1 MKNLFKVFALIV
13 SVIVVYSCS
22 TKKDTVIN
30 RNFHVLNTKYNV
42 LFNGEQAFE
51 KGIKNI
57 ETNYTDNFWRRLP
70 LEPIKFDE
78 RNIGELKF
86 GNPGSGFDDKDDQK
100 SKPATPFDRAEEKAT
115 KAIQKHS
122 MNIGGYEKN
131 RQIDD
136 AYLLLGKSR
145 YYTQRFIPAIEAFN
159 YIIANYPKADL
170 IYDTKVWRA
179 KANVR
184 LENEKLAIETLKLL
198 VDLDKNEE
206 DLTGVQLQAAHTA
219 LAMAYEK
226 TDTIQKVIDNLK
238 KSIGLANNEQ
248 SYRNKF
254 VLGQIYSE
262 LNRKDSARTVFKLLA
277 GNRGTPRKYKI
288 HAYIELVK
296 NLEKDSSSIG
306 LIGRFKKLIR
316 NSDNRKYHNELYY
329 HLGVL
334 EEKRDSIDRATGYYL
349 KSLEAKKNNNYQKTY
364 AYERLGN
371 IYFNKQEYLLAGSFY
386 DSVIQ
391 ATSEEFEN
399 QKRIRRIKRKKKGLD
414 KLRSF
419 EEIVKTND
427 SILKLSAMNP
437 SERTAYFEKY
447 IEKLKEQEEKKRQRL
462 ANSQNF
468 GSQFGGGTSF
478 GVGNQGKWY
487 FYNSQSKGFGK
498 VTFTKVW
505 GSRPLEDNWRW
516 SDKTIPS
523 EEEEEKVEVKKKD
536 NSKYE
541 VATYLKTIPEDKD
554 ELKVLAK
561 DRNEA
566 LYQLGLIYKE
576 QFKNPSLAIEKFER
590 LLVVNEKPE
599 LELPI
604 NYHLYQLYKTV
615 ADSEKSEEKKSLIL
629 SKYTDSQFAKI
640 IVEPNTKLT
649 AKKEVSEIDK
659 KYKNIYSMYKFNMNE
674 EAVNQIDNLSSEI
687 ENSELIAKFAL
698 LRAMCI
704 GKYKSKEEYKKALEF
719 VAFKYANQIEGQ
731 KANEIIQLLK

>member
-1 MKNLFKVFALIV
+1 MKKLYKVLTLIICAI
-13 SVIVVYSCS
+13 VIYSCS

-57 ETNYTDNFWRRLP
+57 EDNYTDNFWKRLP

-78 RNIGELKF
+78 RNIGELRLGTP
-86 GNPGSGFDDKDDQK
+86 GNGFDNKEDQK
-100 SKPATPFDRAEEKAT
+100 NKPATPFDRAEEKAV

-206 DLTGVQLQAAHTA
+206 DLSGVQLQSAHTA

-238 KSIGLANNEQ
+238 KSVGLANNEQ

-262 LNRKDSARTVFKLLA
+262 LNRKDSSRTIFKLLA
-277 GNRGTPRKYKI
+277 GNKKTPRKYRI

-296 NLEKDSSSIG
+296 NLEKDSSNLG
-306 LIGRFKKLIR
+306 LIGKFKKLIR

-334 EEKRDSIDRATGYYL
+334 EEKRDSIETATDYYI

-371 IYFNKQEYLLAGSFY
+371 IYFDKQEYLLAGSFY
-386 DSVIQ
+386 DSVLQ

-399 QKRIRRIKRKKKGLD
+399 EKRIRRIKRKQKGLN

-419 EEIVKTND
+419 EEVVKTND
-427 SILKLSAMNP
+427 SILKLTKMS
-437 SERTAYFEKY
+437 SEEQTAFFEQY
-447 IEKLKEQEEKKRQRL
+447 IEKLKEDEEKKRQRL

-468 GSQFGGGTSF
+468 GNQLASGSSFGG
-478 GVGNQGKWY
+478 NKGKWY

-498 VTFTKVW
+498 VSFTKVW
-505 GSRPLEDNWRW
+505 GDRPLEDNWRW
-516 SDKTIPS
+516 SDKTAPS
-523 EEEEEKVEVKKKD
+523 EESEENEETKKQD
-536 NSKYE
+536 NSRYE
-541 VATYLKTIPEDKD
+541 VATYVKTIPTNKEEIKA
-554 ELKVLAK
+554 LAK

-576 QFKNPSLAIEKFER
+576 QFKNPDLAIEKFEY
-590 LLVVNEKPE
+590 LLTVNEKPE
-599 LELPI
+599 LKLPI
-604 NYHLYQLYKTV
+604 NYHLYQLYERISEK
-615 ADSEKSEEKKSLIL
+615 EKSEEKKNLIL
-629 SKYTDSQFAKI
+629 TKYADSKFAQI
-640 IVEPNTKLT
+640 IREPNTKLST
-649 AKKEVSEIDK
+649 DDEVSEIDK

-674 EAVNQIDNLSSEI
+674 EAVNQIDNLGSEI

-698 LRAMCI
+698 LRALCI
-704 GKYKSKEEYKKALEF
+704 GRYKSKEEYKKALEF

>member
-1 MKNLFKVFALIV
+1 MKNLFKVLALIICG
-13 SVIVVYSCS
+13 IVVCSCS

-86 GNPGSGFDDKDDQK
+86 GTPGSGFDDKDDQK
-100 SKPATPFDRAEEKAT
+100 NKPATPFDRAEEKAT

-198 VDLDKNEE
+198 VDLDTNEE
-206 DLTGVQLQAAHTA
+206 NLTGVQLQAAHTA

-238 KSIGLANNEQ
+238 KSADLAKNEQ

-262 LNRKDSARTVFKLLA
+262 LDRKDSARTVFKLLA

-306 LIGRFKKLIR
+306 LIGKFKKLIR

-334 EEKRDSIDRATGYYL
+334 EEKRDSVDRATGYYL

-399 QKRIRRIKRKKKGLD
+399 EKRIRRIKRKKKGLD

-419 EEIVKTND
+419 EEIVKAND
-427 SILKLSAMNP
+427 SILKLSAMSP
-437 SERTAYFEKY
+437 DERTAYFEKY
-447 IEKLKEQEEKKRQRL
+447 IEELKEQEEKKRQRL

-468 GSQFGGGTSF
+468 GSQFGGGASF
-478 GVGNQGKWY
+478 GGGNQGKWY

-498 VTFTKVW
+498 VAFTKVW

-516 SDKTIPS
+516 SDKTVPS
-523 EEEEEKVEVKKKD
+523 EEEEEEVEAKKQD
-536 NSKYE
+536 NSRYE
-541 VATYLKTIPEDKD
+541 VATYLKTIPEDKE
-554 ELKVLAK
+554 ELRALAK

-590 LLVVNEKPE
+590 LLAVNEKTE

-604 NYHLYQLYKTV
+604 NYHLYQLYETV
-615 ADSEKSEEKKSLIL
+615 ADSEKSEEKKNLIL
-629 SKYTDSQFAKI
+629 SKYADSQFAKI
-640 IVEPNTKLT
+640 IKEPNTKLT